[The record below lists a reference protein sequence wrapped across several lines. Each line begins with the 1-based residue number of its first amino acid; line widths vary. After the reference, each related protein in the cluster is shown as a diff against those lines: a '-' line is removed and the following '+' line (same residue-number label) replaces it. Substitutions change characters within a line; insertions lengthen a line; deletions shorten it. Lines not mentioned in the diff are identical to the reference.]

1 MMVYSP
7 IYMEFAIRE
16 AAKGHYLSRPNPSV
30 GAVVVEN
37 FTKVVGWGHSQ
48 AYGQD
53 HAEVVALKMA
63 RDHAKGADL
72 YVTLEPCC
80 HYGKTS
86 PCTKAIIDAGIKT
99 VYIAMLDPNPLVSGK
114 GVEELKKYGIK
125 VAVGYM
131 AEEVQKQLEY
141 YLHFVNKN
149 RPFVIMKNAISIDGK
164 IATSNGESKW
174 ITNEKSRQDGRLLR
188 TEVSAIITGIGTVL
202 ADDPM
207 LNIREDDLKVL
218 ETTANKSTIKSPL
231 RVVLDPHLKTP
242 LDYQIVKTAKTYP
255 TIIVASNTHIDNEN
269 KVEQLQNMGVEI
281 VLLPSDTN
289 GIDLEALLS
298 FLAERKITAV
308 LVECGAK
315 LSSSFLKAKLVDKIY
330 YYVSPKILGANYS
343 VYSHL
348 DVGSIDKAIELET
361 TSIKEIEGDIRI
373 EMYVKKSN

>member
-1 MMVYSP
+1 
-7 IYMEFAIRE
+7 
-16 AAKGHYLSRPNPSV
+16 
-30 GAVVVEN
+30 
-37 FTKVVGWGHSQ
+37 
-48 AYGQD
+48 
-53 HAEVVALKMA
+53 
-63 RDHAKGADL
+63 
-72 YVTLEPCC
+72 
-80 HYGKTS
+80 
-86 PCTKAIIDAGIKT
+86 
-99 VYIAMLDPNPLVSGK
+99 
-114 GVEELKKYGIK
+114 
-125 VAVGYM
+125 
-131 AEEVQKQLEY
+131 
-141 YLHFVNKN
+141 
-149 RPFVIMKNAISIDGK
+149 
-164 IATSNGESKW
+164 ESKW